1 MTSLHT
7 HSWYSLLEGANSPE
21 ALVEQTVRLGNS
33 SLALTDTNNL
43 YGVVPFL
50 AAARSRGIKPLLGAT
65 LRHAGQEAVALI
77 ADPLGY
83 ASLCRI
89 LSRMHLHAD
98 DATLHD
104 MLTDQSTGL
113 HLLVRDPK
121 WGASLR
127 DTFGDRVWVE
137 VVRPYVGATEGERR
151 QLEEAKQLGLPLVA
165 STAAH
170 FAEADDYRIA
180 RVATA
185 VRLGKR
191 LDELPATLSVGP
203 AHRLVS
209 GTELRW
215 RFRDV
220 PDAVNNAE
228 RLADLLT
235 GDPLPLDPGMPGSMA
250 PKGADEQTYLASL
263 CERGLR
269 KRGLDTN
276 SEARARLDQE
286 LLLIAERRLAAHLLI
301 VADIARFARRRRHPI
316 ALRGPAANSLACHL
330 LEITDINPLRFGL
343 ALDRFLRPGSM
354 DRPDI
359 ALDFDPKVRDEAID
373 YVFRRYGRERTG
385 MISSHIFFQPRTAF
399 RESAAIHGL
408 TAEQIETLC
417 ESLGPRVEWMLR
429 ADPHDVRLRSAPQA
443 FPFDS
448 GRWGRV
454 LHDSRR
460 LLDRPHHLGVRLGG
474 VVIAPDRLDGYVPLE
489 PAREGGVV
497 TQFDQDGVAA
507 AGLVKIDLLANR
519 ALGMADELQGYGF
532 RAPKIETPAV
542 FDLLRR
548 GDTLGIALLESP
560 AMRQVLVQTAPQRI
574 EDVAAALAL
583 VRPAMG
589 DAKYAYVRLRRS
601 GKSPTLHPRLQPV
614 LSSQQG
620 VMIFEDDAIR
630 TIEALTGMSVGETYA
645 FFDRLR
651 ACDSDAAEGVLA
663 DELFHRSGEQGVP
676 RTIAD
681 EQFAQMLRFRQYGLS
696 KNQAASYGM
705 LAMQAAAHK
714 VRHPAEFWAAALNNQ
729 HGAYPRRVYIE
740 AIKQAGIRLLPPC
753 VNQSH
758 EGFTV
763 EDGAVRVG
771 LDAITALPTELRERL
786 LANRREHGAF
796 RGLADFVERMEP
808 TRATLSALIRCA
820 AFDFAAVS
828 RDSLFAQAKK
838 ADPTLQLRAVPGS
851 LFGDD
856 EEDDLWTTPDA
867 AQRAQLFDE
876 LATLGFV
883 LGPPMLSM
891 FADMLPEQRIRAK
904 ELPWHVGETAT
915 VTGVLASVREG
926 RSDDGRLLHIVT
938 LQDETGLVDLKLSAD
953 AFKATCVSEAGPFFA
968 TGAVRE
974 EFDVVT
980 LDVQQFE
987 KCRGAGKKKPKAKSN
1002 AQHLPK
1008 FFGETFG
1015 SMPGV
1020 AS

>member
-21 ALVEQTVRLGNS
+21 ALVEQSVRLGNT

-43 YGVVPFL
+43 YGIAPFL

-77 ADPLGY
+77 GDSLGY
-83 ASLCRI
+83 TSLCRI
-89 LSRMHLHAD
+89 LSRVHLHPGD
-98 DATLHD
+98 TTLAD
-104 MLTDQSTGL
+104 MLTNEPAGL
-113 HLLVRDPK
+113 HLLVRDPQC
-121 WGASLR
+121 GASLR
-127 DTFGDRVWVE
+127 EAFGDRVWVE
-137 VVRPYVGATEGERR
+137 VVRPNVGTTEGERR
-151 QLEEAKQLGLPLVA
+151 QLEEAKRLGLPVVA

-180 RVATA
+180 RVAAA

-209 GTELRW
+209 GTSLRW

-235 GDPLPLDPGMPGSMA
+235 GDPLPRDRAMPGSIA
-250 PKGADEQTYLASL
+250 PKGVDEQAYLASL

-276 SEARARLDQE
+276 SEARARLNQE

-301 VADIARFARRRRHPI
+301 IADIARFARRRRHPS
-316 ALRGPAANSLACHL
+316 ALRGPAANSLACYL

-343 ALDRFLRPGSM
+343 AIDRFLRPGSM

-373 YVFRRYGRERTG
+373 YLIRGYGRERTG
-385 MISSHIFFQPRTAF
+385 MISSHVFFQPRTAF

-408 TAEQIETLC
+408 SPGQIETLC

-429 ADPHDVRLRSAPQA
+429 ADPNDVRLRSAPRT

-448 GRWGRV
+448 GRWGRI

-460 LLDRPHHLGVRLGG
+460 LLDRPHHLGVRPGG
-474 VVIAPDRLDGYVPLE
+474 IAIAPDRLDGHVPLE
-489 PAREGGVV
+489 PAPEGGVV
-497 TQFDQDGVAA
+497 TQFDQDGVVA

-532 RAPKIETPAV
+532 RAPRIETPAV

-560 AMRQVLVQTAPQRI
+560 AMRHVLVQTAPDRM

-589 DAKYAYVRLRRS
+589 DAKCAYVRLRRS
-601 GKSPTLHPRLQPV
+601 GKSPTLHPRMQPV
-614 LSSQQG
+614 LGKQRG

-630 TIEALTGMSVGETYA
+630 TIEALTGMSLDEAYA

-651 ACDSDAAEGVLA
+651 KSDSDAAEGVLA
-663 DELFHRSGEQGVP
+663 DELFHRCGEQGVA

-696 KNQAASYGM
+696 KSQAVSYGM

-729 HGAYPRRVYIE
+729 HEAYPRRVYIE

-753 VNQSH
+753 VNRSH

-763 EDGAVRVG
+763 EDRAVRVG
-771 LDAITALPTELRERL
+771 LDAVGALPAEMRERL
-786 LANRREHGAF
+786 LANRRDYGAF
-796 RGLADFVERMEP
+796 RGLADFVERVKP
-808 TRATLSALIRCA
+808 TRAVLSALIRCA
-820 AFDFAAVS
+820 AFDFADVS
-828 RDSLFAQAKK
+828 RDCLYAEAKK
-838 ADPTLQLRAVPGS
+838 ANPPVQLRAVPGS

-856 EEDDLWTTPDA
+856 GEDELWTTPDA
-867 AQRAQLFDE
+867 VRRAQLFDE

-891 FADMLPEQRIRAK
+891 FADLLPEQRIRAK
-904 ELPWHVGETAT
+904 ELPWHAGETAI
-915 VTGVLASVREG
+915 VAGVPASVREG
-926 RSDDGRLLHIVT
+926 RSEDGRLLHIVT
-938 LQDETGLVDLKLSAD
+938 LQDETGLIDLKVNAD
-953 AFKATCVSEAGPFFA
+953 ALKAPSVSEAGPYFA
-968 TGAVRE
+968 TGIVCE

-980 LDVQQFE
+980 LQVQQFE
-987 KCRGAGKKKPKAKSN
+987 KCRAAGKKKRKSN
-1002 AQHLPK
+1002 AQHLPNL
-1008 FFGETFG
+1008 FGETVG
-1015 SMPGV
+1015 GMPGI